1 MVRWSNA
8 RRLIQVSLSRLAQG
22 AFASKKKVAE
32 PKPRPVAAVPPS
44 RRSHRSATLSA
55 PDYNEARAQSAPVA
69 SGSGHSLT
77 ASRSVRSGGLTRSSS
92 LSALSG
98 GSSPRGARIRPP
110 SARIVPVRGEASAIE
125 ALRNKP
131 RGVIQ
136 PKLPPPPGYADDY
149 TWDKKKR
156 VAHYIGPVA
165 SQVEKKP
172 ESSLSRSASAP
183 SLASLGKRKREE
195 SDSPAPPPRSRARP
209 ANKKESPAPS
219 SPKKSRLAQVKLKA
233 VRLGERMSRR
243 LADAPTASGPSAR
256 DRKLAQLRKEIG
268 GADESDLS
276 SLDDDEEEE
285 QSAVTSAAEAPA
297 DADSDEE
304 ADEAAVE
311 QQLLSPQRPASGT
324 GEADTPALSASST
337 ASISL
342 VVSSSSS
349 RGQASSSRSRLVDL
363 SHTTSTPV
371 EEIGTPSLH
380 APSEIGEEDE
390 VLLCPVPD
398 GKPGLLAPAPSFYA
412 TGPSA
417 SHEAAVSNDDGSA
430 ASNDVPDFRLGR
442 SDLDRGGNGSAGQ
455 GIGASGGSGG
465 DEEEDGDKRPPKKA
479 IPVDAMG
486 DVAVEVEKDKGKQR
500 EEDGG
505 PGKGQAIALNGG
517 VPVAPNTAHPP
528 IPPVLMRADSL
539 NSSDSRDAAAALLLL
554 LGAPYVHR
562 RRVLVSF
569 DPC

>member
-1 MVRWSNA
+1 M
-8 RRLIQVSLSRLAQG
+8 
-22 AFASKKKVAE
+22 
-32 PKPRPVAAVPPS
+32 
-44 RRSHRSATLSA
+44 
-55 PDYNEARAQSAPVA
+55 
-69 SGSGHSLT
+69 
-77 ASRSVRSGGLTRSSS
+77 
-92 LSALSG
+92 
-98 GSSPRGARIRPP
+98 
-110 SARIVPVRGEASAIE
+110 RGEASAIE

-156 VAHYIGPVA
+156 VAHYIGPVV

-172 ESSLSRSASAP
+172 ESALSRSASAP
-183 SLASLGKRKREE
+183 SLASLGKRKRAE
-195 SDSPAPPPRSRARP
+195 SDSPAPPRSRGRP

-219 SPKKSRLAQVKLKA
+219 SPKTPRLAQVKLKA

-243 LADAPTASGPSAR
+243 LADATTASGPSAR
-256 DRKLAQLRKEIG
+256 NRKPAQLQKEMG
-268 GADESDLS
+268 FADESDLS
-276 SLDDDEEEE
+276 SLDDESEEEE
-285 QSAVTSAAEAPA
+285 QTTVTSAAEAPV

-311 QQLLSPQRPASGT
+311 QQLLSPQRSTSGT
-324 GEADTPALSASST
+324 GEGDTLPLTASSK

-380 APSEIGEEDE
+380 AASETGEEDE

-398 GKPGLLAPAPSFYA
+398 GKPALLAPAPSFYA

-417 SHEAAVSNDDGSA
+417 SHEAAVFNDHGSA
-430 ASNDVPDFRLGR
+430 AGNRQDFRFGR

-465 DEEEDGDKRPPKKA
+465 DEEDDGDKRPPKKA
-479 IPVDAMG
+479 IPVDAAG
-486 DVAVEVEKDKGKQR
+486 DVAVEEEKDKGKQR

-505 PGKGQAIALNGG
+505 QGKGEAIALNGG
-517 VPVAPNTAHPP
+517 VSVALNTAHPP

-539 NSSDSRDAAAALLLL
+539 NSNDSRDAAAALLLL
-554 LGAPYVHR
+554 LGAP
-562 RRVLVSF
+562 
-569 DPC
+569 

>member
-1 MVRWSNA
+1 MPSSNA
-8 RRLIQVSLSRLAQG
+8 RRLIRVSLSRLAQG

-32 PKPRPVAAVPPS
+32 PKPRPVAAEPPS

-110 SARIVPVRGEASAIE
+110 SSRIVPVRGEASAIE
-125 ALRNKP
+125 ALRTKP

-156 VAHYIGPVA
+156 VAHYIGPIA

-256 DRKLAQLRKEIG
+256 DRKLAQLRKAMG

-276 SLDDDEEEE
+276 SLDDEEEE
-285 QSAVTSAAEAPA
+285 DEQAAATSAAEAA
-297 DADSDEE
+297 EADSDEE

-311 QQLLSPQRPASGT
+311 QQLLSPQRSASGT
-324 GEADTPALSASST
+324 READTPALSASST

-380 APSEIGEEDE
+380 APSETGEEDE

-398 GKPGLLAPAPSFYA
+398 GKPALLAPAPSFYA

-417 SHEAAVSNDDGSA
+417 SYEAAVSNDSGSA
-430 ASNDVPDFRLGR
+430 AGNVQDFRLGR

-465 DEEEDGDKRPPKKA
+465 DEEDDGDKRPPKKA

-486 DVAVEVEKDKGKQR
+486 DVVVEVEKDKGKQR
-500 EEDGG
+500 EENGG
-505 PGKGQAIALNGG
+505 QGKGEAIALNGG

-539 NSSDSRDAAAALLLL
+539 NSNDSRDAAAALLLL
-554 LGAPYVHR
+554 LGAP
-562 RRVLVSF
+562 
-569 DPC
+569 

>member
-1 MVRWSNA
+1 MVPKSNA
-8 RRLIQVSLSRLAQG
+8 RRLIRVSLSRLAQG
-22 AFASKKKVAE
+22 AFTSKKKVAE

-44 RRSHRSATLSA
+44 RRSHRSATLLA

-69 SGSGHSLT
+69 SGSGHSVT
-77 ASRSVRSGGLTRSSS
+77 ASRSVRSSGLTRSSS

-110 SARIVPVRGEASAIE
+110 SSRIVPVRGEASAIE

-195 SDSPAPPPRSRARP
+195 SDSPAPPRSRARP
-209 ANKKESPAPS
+209 ANKKELPASS

-243 LADAPTASGPSAR
+243 LADATTASGPSAR
-256 DRKLAQLRKEIG
+256 DRKLAQLRKEMG

-276 SLDDDEEEE
+276 SLDDEEEDE
-285 QSAVTSAAEAPA
+285 RSAVTPAAEAPIE
-297 DADSDEE
+297 ADSDEE

-324 GEADTPALSASST
+324 GEADTAALSTSCT

-349 RGQASSSRSRLVDL
+349 RWQASSSRSRLVDL

-380 APSEIGEEDE
+380 APSETGEEDE

-398 GKPGLLAPAPSFYA
+398 GKPALLAPAPSFYA
-412 TGPSA
+412 PGPST
-417 SHEAAVSNDDGSA
+417 SHEATVSNGNGSA
-430 ASNDVPDFRLGR
+430 AGNVPDFWFGR

-465 DEEEDGDKRPPKKA
+465 DEEDDGDKRLPKKA

-486 DVAVEVEKDKGKQR
+486 DIAVGAEKDKGKQV

-505 PGKGQAIALNGG
+505 PGKGEAIALNGG
-517 VPVAPNTAHPP
+517 VQVAFNPAHAP
-528 IPPVLMRADSL
+528 IPPVLKRADSL
-539 NSSDSRDAAAALLLL
+539 TSSDSRDAAAALLLL
-554 LGAPYVHR
+554 LGAPYVQR
-562 RRVLVSF
+562 KRVRLSF
-569 DPC
+569 SPC